1 MMRHT
6 RNLLTLVLLAAASGL
21 AADLKQIQNEPNLE
35 RRARLDLE
43 YADEAFVEAKT
54 AYAAGEVAKA
64 QLALQ
69 NVQAGVEAAHEA
81 LEATGKDARR
91 HTRPFKMAETMTHD
105 LLRKLEGLA
114 NSMDFEDRKIIEG
127 PKAKVQEIHDQW
139 LDEIILGKH

>member
-1 MMRHT
+1 MIRFT
-6 RNLLTLVLLAAASGL
+6 LCLLTAASL
-21 AADLKQIQNEPNLE
+21 FALDLKEIQSEPNLE

-43 YADEAFVEAKT
+43 YADDAFQAAKA
-54 AYAAGEVAKA
+54 AYAAEDLLKA
-64 QLALQ
+64 QRELQ
-69 NVQAGVEAAHEA
+69 HMQAGVEAAHAA

-91 HTRPFKMAETMTHD
+91 HTRPFKLAETMTHD

-139 LDEIILGKH
+139 LDEIIMGKR